1 MADNVNHPAH
11 YQTYI
16 DGLETIDMIYAR
28 RQSSISNG
36 RSRSERRRTKGMIK
50 TLAQT
55 GDKSVGESIRDLR
68 TARGLSIRE
77 LATEAGLSSAA
88 ISRWESGKRIPS
100 VESFNKVM
108 AALNAELTVVAK

>member
-1 MADNVNHPAH
+1 
-11 YQTYI
+11 
-16 DGLETIDMIYAR
+16 
-28 RQSSISNG
+28 
-36 RSRSERRRTKGMIK
+36 MIK

-68 TARGLSIRE
+68 TSRGLSIRE
-77 LATEAGLSSAA
+77 LATETGLSSAA

>member
-1 MADNVNHPAH
+1 
-11 YQTYI
+11 
-16 DGLETIDMIYAR
+16 
-28 RQSSISNG
+28 
-36 RSRSERRRTKGMIK
+36 MIK

-55 GDKSVGESIRDLR
+55 GDKSVGELIRDLR
-68 TARGLSIRE
+68 TSRGLSIRE
-77 LATEAGLSSAA
+77 LATETGLSSAA

>member
-1 MADNVNHPAH
+1 
-11 YQTYI
+11 
-16 DGLETIDMIYAR
+16 
-28 RQSSISNG
+28 
-36 RSRSERRRTKGMIK
+36 MIK

-55 GDKSVGESIRDLR
+55 GDKSVGELIRDLR
-68 TARGLSIRE
+68 TSRGLSIRE
-77 LATEAGLSSAA
+77 LATETRLSSAA